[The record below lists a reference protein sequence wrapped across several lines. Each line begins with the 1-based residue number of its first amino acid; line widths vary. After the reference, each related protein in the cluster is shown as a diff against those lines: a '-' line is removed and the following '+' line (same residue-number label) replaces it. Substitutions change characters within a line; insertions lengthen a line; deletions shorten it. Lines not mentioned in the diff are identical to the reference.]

1 MSSVSEAIFISGGL
15 RCAADLYWPDAADRP
30 VPCVVMGH
38 GASGTKRL
46 GLPHYAEAFAARGMA
61 VLVFDY
67 RYFGASDGTPR
78 QVIDIE
84 AQRDDYRSA
93 VAYARSC
100 PGIDPA
106 RIGLWGTSL
115 SGGHVLAV
123 AAGDSGIAAAVSQV
137 PLIDGYHRG
146 RGLLERLNRDVL
158 ARTVRFTGAAMRD
171 LLRKWRGRPPLL
183 VPVIADPGQI
193 AVFTEPDAKA
203 AFEALGG
210 ESTGW
215 ENALAPRFL
224 FALPRYRKGTA
235 ERLVMPLL
243 MCLADHDQQA
253 SSRFAARVAAQAP
266 VVEIR
271 HYPIGHFEAYLGAP
285 FQQIATKEADFLQ
298 VTLGSGTIQTKLQGP
313 RRPSC

>member
-46 GLPHYAEAFAARGMA
+46 GLPRYAEAFAARGMA

-146 RGLLERLNRDVL
+146 RGLLERLTGTSWR
-158 ARTVRFTGAAMRD
+158 ARSGSSVQRCETSSANGEA
-171 LLRKWRGRPPLL
+171 GRRCW
-183 VPVIADPGQI
+183 
-193 AVFTEPDAKA
+193 
-203 AFEALGG
+203 
-210 ESTGW
+210 S
-215 ENALAPRFL
+215 R
-224 FALPRYRKGTA
+224 
-235 ERLVMPLL
+235 
-243 MCLADHDQQA
+243 
-253 SSRFAARVAAQAP
+253 SSRIRAR
-266 VVEIR
+266 
-271 HYPIGHFEAYLGAP
+271 
-285 FQQIATKEADFLQ
+285 
-298 VTLGSGTIQTKLQGP
+298 
-313 RRPSC
+313 